1 LLFESQAANNIEELR
16 RCSNYILLE
25 ADSAGGGLSVPE
37 PNLVALTGA
46 FSRVFRGRT
55 LSESVTAVADY
66 KVFICEEENVK
77 KNTYGEKGGHST
89 PYQLPAGVRVSGGHY
104 SASNNQKKRVLNFWA
119 FSPGIAMEDLKNLG
133 VRTVILTSGTLSP
146 MESFKE
152 DMKLPFPIQLEN
164 KHVIQN
170 KQIWVGCITTGMTG
184 KQLNSSFKVRETADY
199 KDEIGGSIL
208 NITRTMAGQGGTGS
222 IGAGLPPGPELDGGI
237 LVFFPSYG
245 VMDSCVERWRE
256 TGLLERLKNVGGAV
270 VIEPKGSG
278 TGAVAGAGAARIKS
292 QGYKKSDRWSD
303 SSTGATVGSKGFGI
317 VSSNVNSKATQ
328 KGVVDEEDEGAG
340 GGAGLGGVI
349 KEFEATLAS
358 RGRCVLLAVC
368 RYSPHIFLPHYT
380 LSYHILLYIIL
391 PCNVQHYKS
400 HSNTPSKLLDTNKLL
415 IIINID
421 HRSLLVAS
429 LHSSVLII
437 CWFISY
443 SFPYYFHFHDLFNV
457 HIHTHIRIHV
467 LLYLDNCSS

>member
-1 LLFESQAANNIEELR
+1 M
-16 RCSNYILLE
+16 
-25 ADSAGGGLSVPE
+25 PE
-37 PNLVALTGA
+37 PKLVALTGA

-77 KNTYGEKGGHST
+77 KNTYGDKGGHST

-104 SASNNQKKRVLNFWA
+104 NTSNNQKKRVLNFWA

-184 KQLNSSFKVRETADY
+184 KQLNSSYKVRETADY

-256 TGLLERLKNVGGAV
+256 TGLLERLRNVGGAV

-278 TGAVAGAGAARIKS
+278 TGAGAGVGAERNKS
-292 QGYKKSDRWSD
+292 QSQGFKKSDRWSD
-303 SSTGATVGSKGFGI
+303 RSTGATVGSKGFGI
-317 VSSNVNSKATQ
+317 VSSNVNSKAVQ
-328 KGVVDEEDEGAG
+328 KGVADEED
-340 GGAGLGGVI
+340 GGADGGTGLGGVI

-368 RYSPHIFLPHYT
+368 RYGPHIFLPHYIS
-380 LSYHILLYIIL
+380 SYHILLYL
-391 PCNVQHYKS
+391 
-400 HSNTPSKLLDTNKLL
+400 T
-415 IIINID
+415 
-421 HRSLLVAS
+421 
-429 LHSSVLII
+429 
-437 CWFISY
+437 
-443 SFPYYFHFHDLFNV
+443 
-457 HIHTHIRIHV
+457 
-467 LLYLDNCSS
+467 